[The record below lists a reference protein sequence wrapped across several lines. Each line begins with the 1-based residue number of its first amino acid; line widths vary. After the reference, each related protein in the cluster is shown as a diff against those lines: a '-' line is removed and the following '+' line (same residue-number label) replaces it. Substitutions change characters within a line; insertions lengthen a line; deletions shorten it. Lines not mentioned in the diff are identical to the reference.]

1 MRISDWS
8 SDVCSSDLERP
19 ADRADRPRDAEAALL
34 SAIRA
39 REPAV
44 RTRPRPDRIGAV
56 RVVLARHAGAD
67 RPSSW
72 RTWLGA
78 IRGPLPGPCRPRLG
92 DRPAPRFSR
101 APRLIPN
108 LPPPAE
114 SPIPTAYRL
123 IGKAPCGERGGKNM

>member
-1 MRISDWS
+1 MIRRPPRSTRTDTLFPYTTLFRS
-8 SDVCSSDLERP
+8 RVERP

-72 RTWLGA
+72 RTWPGA

-92 DRPAPRFSR
+92 DRHARRFSR
-101 APRLIPN
+101 AHRLIPN
-108 LPPPAE
+108 LQPQ
-114 SPIPTAYRL
+114 
-123 IGKAPCGERGGKNM
+123 IGRAHV